1 MGDITDWYSES
12 IQLGPEGKVASTLPP
27 RLAHLRSINTYGGH
41 PVACAVGLR
50 NIEIVEREGLVERA
64 AEMGAF
70 LKKSLEDA
78 IGLHEN
84 VGEVRG
90 RGLLIGVELVADR
103 DTKTPLDDD
112 ACGAVVRRCAE
123 AGVVVGRN
131 ASTVPGL
138 GNVLIL
144 APPFV
149 IEEHECAR
157 VAETLRAALD
167 A

>member
-1 MGDITDWYSES
+1 M
-12 IQLGPEGKVASTLPP
+12 
-27 RLAHLRSINTYGGH
+27 
-41 PVACAVGLR
+41 
-50 NIEIVEREGLVERA
+50 VERA

-70 LKKSLEDA
+70 LTQQLEDA

-103 DTKTPLDDD
+103 DSKTPLDDD
-112 ACGAVVRRCAE
+112 ACGAIVRRCAE

>member
-1 MGDITDWYSES
+1 
-12 IQLGPEGKVASTLPP
+12 
-27 RLAHLRSINTYGGH
+27 
-41 PVACAVGLR
+41 
-50 NIEIVEREGLVERA
+50 
-64 AEMGAF
+64 MGAF
-70 LKKSLEDA
+70 PDA
-78 IGLHEN
+78 GGHRFHKHAC
-84 VGEVRG
+84 GARCSSASSRRG
-90 RGLLIGVELVADR
+90 SRHQDA
-103 DTKTPLDDD
+103 LDDD
-112 ACGAVVRRCAE
+112 ACGAIVRRCAD

>member
-1 MGDITDWYSES
+1 MTPFVSPISFVDFATYAP
-12 IQLGPEGKVASTLPP
+12 GP
-27 RLAHLRSINTYGGH
+27 
-41 PVACAVGLR
+41 
-50 NIEIVEREGLVERA
+50 
-64 AEMGAF
+64 
-70 LKKSLEDA
+70 
-78 IGLHEN
+78 
-84 VGEVRG
+84 
-90 RGLLIGVELVADR
+90 GVELVADR

-112 ACGAVVRRCAE
+112 ACGAIVRRCAD

>member
-1 MGDITDWYSES
+1 
-12 IQLGPEGKVASTLPP
+12 
-27 RLAHLRSINTYGGH
+27 
-41 PVACAVGLR
+41 
-50 NIEIVEREGLVERA
+50 
-64 AEMGAF
+64 
-70 LKKSLEDA
+70 
-78 IGLHEN
+78 
-84 VGEVRG
+84 
-90 RGLLIGVELVADR
+90 
-103 DTKTPLDDD
+103 
-112 ACGAVVRRCAE
+112 VRRCAE